1 MIDFT
6 LTPRQADIQQS
17 ARKFAADVLGS
28 AASVYSRHPNQKSR
42 FQATRP
48 FYQAAVKHGLL
59 KSFLP
64 APLGGTSEGFVDC
77 VIAIEELFAVEPGIS
92 LTLAASVL
100 GLLPIILAGTPA
112 QQEKYIKPF
121 LDEGEPLASLMHS
134 EPGGTANWLEKGG
147 AGLQTTARLSEDEKG
162 WIINGEKVSK
172 LSVLSNSLSSC

>member
-6 LTPRQADIQQS
+6 LTPRQVDIQQS
-17 ARKFAADVLGS
+17 ARKFATDVLGS
-28 AASVYSRHPNQKSR
+28 AASTYGHHPDQKSR
-42 FQATRP
+42 FQATKP

-77 VIAIEELFAVEPGIS
+77 VIAIEELFAVEPGVS

-100 GLLPIILAGTPA
+100 GLLPLILAGTPD
-112 QQEKYIKPF
+112 QQGKYIKPF
-121 LDEGEPLASLMHS
+121 LAGEGEPLASLMHS

-147 AGLQTTARLSEDEKG
+147 AGLQTTARPSEDG
-162 WIINGEKVSK
+162 LIINGEKVCS
-172 LSVLSNSLSSC
+172 LFVLWDFTYWS